1 MSVITSLPSSSK
13 PADPIP
19 GSMFYFTDTNQ
30 IAIYEGGGTY
40 QIYTKDSSAYSIGGE
55 ENLNYAGGVYNDS
68 SSPYYLSVAP
78 SNHFDMEFLNG
89 AEKTDWLNSD
99 GDPITTY
106 QLWYG
111 SSDTGTGY
119 DRTTPLVG
127 NRSEGLH
134 SRHASGGGTSR
145 ISNLHGSRTYLVK
158 DRGVRNTS
166 NGYYASVAGVSTGTG
181 DFTYMFVSN
190 SDEGSACGLSF
201 SNPTTSIFWI
211 NPPNTTGS
219 DGQPYTG
226 INYGGYAW
234 NTYSGNS
241 STNGAS
247 TRDLSSVECGVP
259 ENGLNSIFVIR
270 RQAGATKVWGS
281 AIPGS
286 SIAQGARRDP
296 IIETGSTDSISST
309 AWNCS
314 RIGINGFTYTV
325 STYIP
330 ELLMWGSALDEADLD
345 KAYLYLLNKYT
356 FYAGNTRAMQA
367 VKNDGT
373 VGSVDI
379 SDPTTYNLLQV

>member
-1 MSVITSLPSSSK
+1 
-13 PADPIP
+13 
-19 GSMFYFTDTNQ
+19 MFYFTDTNQ

-55 ENLNYAGGVYNDS
+55 ENLNYVGGVYNDS
-68 SSPYYLSVAP
+68 SSQYYLSVAP
-78 SNHFDMEFLNG
+78 STHFDMEFLNG
-89 AEKTDWLNSD
+89 VEKTDWLNSD

-145 ISNLHGSRTYLVK
+145 ISNLYNGRTIFVK
-158 DRGVRNTS
+158 DRGVKNT
-166 NGYYASVAGVSTGTG
+166 NAGYYANVSGVSTGTG

-190 SDEGSACGLSF
+190 SDEGSACGVSYH
-201 SNPTTSIFWI
+201 SPATSIFFI
-211 NPPNTTGS
+211 NPQNTTGA
-219 DGQPYTG
+219 DGQSYTG
-226 INYGGYAW
+226 INYGGYSW
-234 NTYSGNS
+234 NTYGGNT
-241 STNGAS
+241 STIGVN
-247 TRDLSSVECGVP
+247 TENLSSVECGVP

-270 RQAGATKVWGS
+270 RQAGVTKVWGS

-296 IIETGSTDSISST
+296 ILQSPSGSSISNQN
-309 AWNCS
+309 WNGS
-314 RIGINGFTYTV
+314 RLGINGYSYTV
-325 STYIP
+325 NTYLS
-330 ELLMWGSALDEADLD
+330 ELLMWNTALNEADLD
-345 KAYLYLLNKYT
+345 KVYLYLLNKYT